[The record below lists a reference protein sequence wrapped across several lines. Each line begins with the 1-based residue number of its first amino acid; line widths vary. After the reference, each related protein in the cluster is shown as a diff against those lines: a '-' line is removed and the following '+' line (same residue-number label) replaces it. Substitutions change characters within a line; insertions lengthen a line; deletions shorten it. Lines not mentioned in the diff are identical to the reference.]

1 MSDRMSDVDRL
12 VYICGK
18 ILFIAEISAVGLDFF
33 ALAKIA

>member
-18 ILFIAEISAVGLDFF
+18 ILFMAEISAVGLDF
-33 ALAKIA
+33 LPWQK

>member
-18 ILFIAEISAVGLDFF
+18 ILFMAEISAEGRF
-33 ALAKIA
+33 AVVLHG